1 MQKICIAFRLTF
13 QIDKFYCQKP
23 IIAEVRHQ
31 TQQFLFFC
39 FQCNTIREICSVHRF
54 PIRLPSHAGS
64 LLKIQLSRRHNMYW
78 HFCTILQPG
87 NLQIQLHL
95 ILPR

>member
-1 MQKICIAFRLTF
+1 MQIMPLQFPDTSFLSILMQKICIAFRLTF

-54 PIRLPSHAGS
+54 QFVCHPMLAV
-64 LLKIQLSRRHNMYW
+64 
-78 HFCTILQPG
+78 C
-87 NLQIQLHL
+87 
-95 ILPR
+95 